1 MILKMFCLDS
11 SEDTITKVSILT
23 AEPGADVTTTRPNLI
38 TQQTTERKNAQRT
51 HEGPEIVRTTIG
63 INAGSY
69 RKLHKSKLVLTFIG
83 FESANTHHIV
93 KID

>member
-1 MILKMFCLDS
+1 MKLKMFCLDS

-23 AEPGADVTTTRPNLI
+23 AEPGADVTTARRNLI
-38 TQQTTERKNAQRT
+38 TQQTTERKNSQWT
-51 HEGPEIVRTTIG
+51 HEGPEILPTTTG

-83 FESANTHHIV
+83 FELLIISL
-93 KID
+93 K